1 MDAEGGS
8 PRRLTSDPPT
18 EAVPSCSPDGRWLYF
33 ASRRGS
39 GWDVSKVA
47 VAGGP
52 SSLVTRDGGFASFE
66 SIDGIFL
73 YYAKRAGPRP
83 GSGGFRPRAAKK
95 LRS

>member
-8 PRRLTSDPPT
+8 RRRLTSDPPT
-18 EAVPSCSPDGRWLYF
+18 EAVPSWSRDGRWLNF

-39 GWDVSKVA
+39 GWDVHKVA

-66 SIDGIFL
+66 SIDGKFL
-73 YYAKRAGPRP
+73 YYAKGRPRP
-83 GSGGFRPRAAKK
+83 GSGGFRRRAAKK